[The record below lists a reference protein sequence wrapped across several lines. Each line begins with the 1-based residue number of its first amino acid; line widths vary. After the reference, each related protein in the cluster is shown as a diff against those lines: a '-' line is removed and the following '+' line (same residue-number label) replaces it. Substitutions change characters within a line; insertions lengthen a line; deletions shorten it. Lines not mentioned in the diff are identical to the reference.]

1 MDNEML
7 SALLAVSYNTWNTL
21 CIVICIHY
29 WTPQGTIGIMKPLG
43 YFKISTIKLLV
54 DSLSIRQMKKKKN
67 SLRPREKKNIHIFF
81 FFLAF

>member
-21 CIVICIHY
+21 CILICIHY

-54 DSLSIRQMKKKKN
+54 DSLSIRQMNKKTV
-67 SLRPREKKNIHIFF
+67 
-81 FFLAF
+81 